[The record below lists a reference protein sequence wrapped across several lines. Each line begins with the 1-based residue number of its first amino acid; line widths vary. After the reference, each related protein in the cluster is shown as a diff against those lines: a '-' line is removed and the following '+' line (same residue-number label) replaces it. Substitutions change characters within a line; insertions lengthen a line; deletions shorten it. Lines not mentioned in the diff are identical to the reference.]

1 LVLSKEFLI
10 FIKIKNKKY
19 MGSISNHYG
28 DVANWVENVIDSCE
42 TPQQEIAARKLIRLF
57 EKRIEVEVPE
67 LCWYYTQILNDK
79 LDNKFYNRIKNAGI
93 I

>member
-1 LVLSKEFLI
+1 
-10 FIKIKNKKY
+10 

-42 TPQQEIAARKLIRLF
+42 TPQQENAARKLIRLF

-67 LCWYYTQILNDK
+67 LYWYYNQILNDK